1 MIQTEDFRHLTSGTR
16 TESVWDDYARKTKYP
31 VIQRESL
38 DFLIVLARLMVPKT
52 ILEVGCGYGFCAYH
66 LLNAVP
72 FCHLT
77 GIDFRKENEAVF
89 RQLSQDSG
97 VTDRFHFLAGPAGD
111 RLDEIQASF
120 DWVILDTDKKDYP
133 VLAEKCLSRVNKGGL
148 LIADNT
154 LWQGRVAGLKPGKD
168 PSAILWW
175 NEWVYSNS
183 ELETV
188 MIPVGDGL
196 TVSRKR
202 F

>member
-1 MIQTEDFRHLTSGTR
+1 MIQTEEFRTLTSEHRPG
-16 TESVWDDYARKTKYP
+16 SVWDDYARKTKYP

-38 DFLIVLARLMVPKT
+38 NFLLVLARALAPKS
-52 ILEVGCGYGFCAYH
+52 ILEVGCGYGYCAYH
-66 LLNAVP
+66 LLTEVP

-89 RQLSQDSG
+89 RQLSTDSG
-97 VTDRFHFLAGPAGD
+97 INDRFHFLAGPAID
-111 RLDEIQASF
+111 RLNELQESF

-133 VLAEKCLSRVNKGGL
+133 ALAESCLSRLKKGGL

-154 LWQGRVAGLKPGKD
+154 LWQGRVAGLKSGKD

-175 NEWVYSNS
+175 NGWVYSNS
-183 ELETV
+183 ELDTV
-188 MIPVGDGL
+188 LIPVGDGL
-196 TVSRKR
+196 TVSRRR